1 MVQSRWCVECDP
13 QAICIKQVIS
23 FSRTVRNDG
32 PFFLKI
38 LILVNFFLSLCNI
51 LSLTLSLIQTK
62 KPVELAATLPHTELV
77 ERCKQGDPQSFRKL
91 YELYNKAM
99 FNTSF
104 RILNDR
110 AEAEDVLQESFID
123 AFKNIAQFENRSS
136 FGSWLK
142 QIVVNKSINVIRK
155 RKMDIVDIEKTQ
167 VGELPEELSTV
178 DEREIQWKVQEVR
191 KAIQELPD
199 GYRAVLTLYLL
210 EGYDHEEISQI
221 LNVKEST
228 ARTQYIRAKQKLLM
242 NLKNGGLS

>member
-1 MVQSRWCVECDP
+1 M
-13 QAICIKQVIS
+13 
-23 FSRTVRNDG
+23 
-32 PFFLKI
+32 L
-38 LILVNFFLSLCNI
+38 
-51 LSLTLSLIQTK
+51 
-62 KPVELAATLPHTELV
+62 VELAATLPHMELV
-77 ERCKQGDPQSFRKL
+77 ERCKQGDARCFKKL

-104 RILNDR
+104 RILNNR

-123 AFKNIAQFENRSS
+123 AFRNIHHFENRSS

-155 RKMDIVDIEKTQ
+155 RKMDIVDIEKTSL
-167 VGELPEELSTV
+167 GEMP
-178 DEREIQWKVQEVR
+178 DEYGIDEIEIQFKVQEVR

>member
-1 MVQSRWCVECDP
+1 M
-13 QAICIKQVIS
+13 
-23 FSRTVRNDG
+23 
-32 PFFLKI
+32 L
-38 LILVNFFLSLCNI
+38 
-51 LSLTLSLIQTK
+51 
-62 KPVELAATLPHTELV
+62 VELAATLPHTELV
-77 ERCKQGDPQSFRKL
+77 ERCKQGDTRSFRQL

-104 RILNDR
+104 RILNNR

-123 AFKNIAQFENRSS
+123 AFKNIIQFESRSS

-155 RKMDIVDIEKTQ
+155 RKMDIVDIEKTS
-167 VGELPEELSTV
+167 VGEMPEDNSI
-178 DEREIQWKVQEVR
+178 DEKEIQWKVQEVR

-228 ARTQYIRAKQKLLM
+228 ARTQYIRAKQKLLV
-242 NLKNGGLS
+242 NLKKGGLS

>member
-1 MVQSRWCVECDP
+1 MD
-13 QAICIKQVIS
+13 
-23 FSRTVRNDG
+23 
-32 PFFLKI
+32 
-38 LILVNFFLSLCNI
+38 
-51 LSLTLSLIQTK
+51 
-62 KPVELAATLPHTELV
+62 LV
-77 ERCKQGDPQSFRKL
+77 EKCKQGDSLSFRKL
-91 YELYNKAM
+91 YELYSKAM
-99 FNTSF
+99 YNTSF
-104 RILNDR
+104 RILNNT

-123 AFKNIAQFENRSS
+123 AFRHIHQFENRSS

-155 RKMDIVDIEKTQ
+155 NKMDFVDIEKTQ
-167 VGELPEELSTV
+167 VADQPDENSIDEL
-178 DEREIQWKVQEVR
+178 EIQWKVQEVR

-242 NLKNGGLS
+242 KLKTGGVA

>member
-1 MVQSRWCVECDP
+1 LW
-13 QAICIKQVIS
+13 
-23 FSRTVRNDG
+23 
-32 PFFLKI
+32 
-38 LILVNFFLSLCNI
+38 
-51 LSLTLSLIQTK
+51 
-62 KPVELAATLPHTELV
+62 
-77 ERCKQGDPQSFRKL
+77 
-91 YELYNKAM
+91 KA
-99 FNTSF
+99 
-104 RILNDR
+104 
-110 AEAEDVLQESFID
+110 DVLQESFID
-123 AFKNIAQFENRSS
+123 AFKNIHHFENRSS

-167 VGELPEELSTV
+167 VGEMPEENAI
-178 DEREIQWKVQEVR
+178 DEKEIQWKIQEVR

-228 ARTQYIRAKQKLLM
+228 ARTQYIRAKHKLLM